1 VADKTAHPTDHV
13 LIVGAGDLVMPAFR
27 IAREELGLRVIALDY
42 DAQAPGMLYADE
54 ALLVSTKDIPAAVAA
69 AKEAARNRRI
79 AGVFTCGADVEITV
93 AAVAE
98 ALGLPSIPLE
108 AARRCNDKVLM
119 HRFLDQ
125 QGFTEKPDY
134 KVVTDASQ
142 ACRAAR
148 EIGFPCVIKP
158 IDNCASRGVQRLD
171 GPEETAAA
179 YDLAVSFNLSGGSE
193 VLVEECL
200 RGSKHTVE
208 MIAYQGQAHLLS
220 IIDTHYISPRWPCET
235 GLNTTTQPLKA
246 QRRIF
251 DFAKEAARLMG
262 VDFSAH
268 KVDVN
273 IEEGGRAR
281 LIELTARLSGGFH
294 CQYASPLAFGSHDIR
309 ASLKLA
315 LGQGLDWEDI
325 RHRYEKGAAVRA
337 IFPQPGRVASIS
349 GVEEART
356 ALGVDQVFIWCQ
368 AGDVVGP
375 YKNSADRVAFVIAG
389 GETTAEAVTNAER
402 AAGLIEIAT
411 APVGEGG

>member
-1 VADKTAHPTDHV
+1 MTDKEAPPQDHV
-13 LIVGAGDLVMPAFR
+13 LIIGAGDLVMPAFR
-27 IAREELGLRVIALDY
+27 IAREELGLGVIALDY
-42 DAQAPGMLYADE
+42 DPQAPGMGYADE
-54 ALLVSTKDIPAAVAA
+54 ALLVSTKDVPAAVAA
-69 AKEAARNRRI
+69 SIKAAKSHRI
-79 AGVFTCGADVEITV
+79 AGVFTCGADVEVTV

-98 ALGLPSIPLE
+98 ALGLPGIPLE

-119 HRFLDQ
+119 HNFLDQ

-134 KVVTDASQ
+134 RVVADANQ

-171 GPEETAAA
+171 GPEEMTGA
-179 YDLAVSFNLSGGSE
+179 YDLAASFNGSGGGE
-193 VLVEECL
+193 VLIEECL

-208 MIAYQGQAHLLS
+208 MIAYQGQTHLLS

-251 DFAKEAARLMG
+251 DFAKEVGRLMG
-262 VDFSAH
+262 SDFNAH
-268 KVDVN
+268 KVDIN
-273 IEEGGRAR
+273 IEEGGRVR

-309 ASLKLA
+309 ASLRLA
-315 LGQGLDWEDI
+315 LGQGLDREDI

-356 ALGVDQVFIWCQ
+356 ALGVDQVFVWCQ

-389 GETTAEAVTNAER
+389 GETTAGAVANAER

-411 APVGEGG
+411 VPVGEGR